1 MRGRGLATAPF
12 SSFLHRLLKNI
23 ETLKTE
29 LRKVE
34 KKLGV
39 AGSVGGATVRGDS
52 GEVVESSE
60 SHLGSSDGA
69 TIGAEIGAEGQCPE
83 LRDSCD
89 TRDVCDAPSSVGTVD
104 STPDTIAGH
113 STPNTSAGVD
123 STPDTSAGHSTIAG
137 VHSTPDTIAG
147 VHSTPDAS
155 AGVHSTPD
163 ASAGVDSTPDASAGV
178 HSTPDASAGVHSTP
192 DTSAGV
198 DSTPDASAGVHST
211 PDTSAGVHS
220 TPDTTK
226 EELTGEGQDSLTSL
240 AGANVANDNQPAPA
254 ECDPSSATPTPDLTN
269 Q

>member
-29 LRKVE
+29 LGKVE

-69 TIGAEIGAEGQCPE
+69 TIGAEIGTEGQCPE

-89 TRDVCDAPSSVGTVD
+89 TGDGVGTVD
-104 STPDTIAGH
+104 STPDT
-113 STPNTSAGVD
+113 SAGVH
-123 STPDTSAGHSTIAG
+123 STPDTSAG

-147 VHSTPDAS
+147 VHSTPD
-155 AGVHSTPD
+155 G
-163 ASAGVDSTPDASAGV
+163 
-178 HSTPDASAGVHSTP
+178 
-192 DTSAGV
+192 
-198 DSTPDASAGVHST
+198 AGVHST

-226 EELTGEGQDSLTSL
+226 EELIGEGQDSLTSL
-240 AGANVANDNQPAPA
+240 AGATVANDNQPAPA